1 MSHHSRRTYVPTT
14 MPLHV
19 LDHPLARHALSILRD
34 QSTEPEEFRKATRT
48 LSTMLIIEA
57 TRELNTRSFEVQT
70 PVSNAKGYELSE
82 SLAVIPV
89 LRAGLGMLDTILQT
103 FPKVDVGYVGLER
116 HEETAVANSYYLK
129 LPPLS
134 GKVAIVLD
142 PMLATGGSASQA
154 IALIKARKPLRVVMV
169 SIVSAPEGVQK
180 LDDDHPDVPVYTAAV
195 DDGLNDKKYIV
206 PGVGDFGD
214 RLFGT

>member
-1 MSHHSRRTYVPTT
+1 M
-14 MPLHV
+14 LHV
-19 LDHPLARHALSILRD
+19 LDHPLARHTLTILRD
-34 QSTEPEEFRKATRT
+34 EATTPEDFRRATKIVAM
-48 LSTMLIIEA
+48 MLILEA
-57 TRELNTRSFEVQT
+57 TRELRTRSFDIKT
-70 PVSNAKGYELSE
+70 PVDMAKGYELDE
-82 SLAVIPV
+82 AIAVIPV
-89 LRAGLGMLDTILQT
+89 LRAGLGMLEPVLEL

-129 LPPLS
+129 LPPLQH
-134 GKVAIVLD
+134 KIAVVLD

-154 IALIKARKPLRVVMV
+154 IGLIKARGPSRVVMV

-180 LDDDHPDVPVYTAAV
+180 LADDHPDVPVYTGAV
-195 DDGLNDKKYIV
+195 DDCLNDKKYIV

>member
-1 MSHHSRRTYVPTT
+1 MA
-14 MPLHV
+14 LHV
-19 LDHPLARHALSILRD
+19 LDHPLARHALTILRD
-34 QSTEPEEFRKATRT
+34 ETTTPEDFRRATKVV
-48 LSTMLIIEA
+48 SMMLILEA
-57 TRELNTRSFEVQT
+57 TRGLRTRTFDVKT
-70 PVSNAKGYELSE
+70 PVDSAQGFELDE
-82 SLAVIPV
+82 AIAVVPV
-89 LRAGLGMLDTILQT
+89 LRAGLGMLEPILEL

-129 LPPLS
+129 LPPLAS
-134 GKVAIVLD
+134 KVAIVLD

-154 IALIKARKPLRVVMV
+154 IGLIKARHPSRVVMV

-180 LDDDHPDVPVYTAAV
+180 LSDDHPEVPVYTAAV
-195 DDGLNDKKYIV
+195 DDSLNDKKYIV